1 MTAARRARIGVTIPE
16 STPASAPPVRPRAGA
31 PNVVVIVLDDLGFA
45 QLGAFGSN
53 IATPAID
60 AGRNG
65 QASS

>member
-1 MTAARRARIGVTIPE
+1 
-16 STPASAPPVRPRAGA
+16 
-31 PNVVVIVLDDLGFA
+31 VIVLDDLGFA